1 MSNNFV
7 KKLRR
12 EATANPKKAA
22 ILGLLLLVA
31 GYFWAPLIRQWTTS
45 SETAAAVPPA
55 SPTATTTAPGSST
68 TAAASTSVAGSAAA
82 ETSAKP
88 KFHWRELAG
97 AMDGDPRMRPAPS
110 AHAASDREPFAFPA
124 VPAESPPPAEQ
135 EAVVETELT
144 PKQLGLVLSGT
155 IVGDGRSTAVINGK
169 VYGAGREL
177 KAAGGVVFVVRQIE
191 PWGIVLE
198 RAGRR
203 FELAL
208 PRPTP

>member
-1 MSNNFV
+1 MDYFFRDCRRRASRVADRDDDGSWVVHDGGGLDFSGR
-7 KKLRR
+7 LGGCRDFR
-12 EATANPKKAA
+12 EAQVSLAR
-22 ILGLLLLVA
+22 IG
-31 GYFWAPLIRQWTTS
+31 GGHGWR
-45 SETAAAVPPA
+45 
-55 SPTATTTAPGSST
+55 
-68 TAAASTSVAGSAAA
+68 SAHA
-82 ETSAKP
+82 
-88 KFHWRELAG
+88 
-97 AMDGDPRMRPAPS
+97 PAPS

-144 PKQLGLVLSGT
+144 PRQLGLVLSGT

>member
-22 ILGLLLLVA
+22 VLGLLLLVA

-45 SETAAAVPPA
+45 SETAAAVAPA
-55 SPTATTTAPGSST
+55 SPPAT
-68 TAAASTSVAGSAAA
+68 TAAPAASTAAGALTSAADSA
-82 ETSAKP
+82 PVESSAKP
-88 KFHWRELAG
+88 KFHWRDLAG
-97 AMDGDPRMRPAPS
+97 AIDRDPRMRPAPS
-110 AHAASDREPFAFPA
+110 ANAASQREPFAFPA
-124 VPAESPPPAEQ
+124 APAEPPMAEP
-135 EAVVETELT
+135 EAVVETEVT
-144 PKQLGLVLSGT
+144 PRQLGLILSGT

-198 RAGRR
+198 RGGRQ